1 MVEFPLILNQYKTN
15 KHQFHTM
22 NYSAHDELK
31 KLDDYYPNS
40 DLKNSYK
47 KHREEIIKLLTTI
60 EHIWQHQQLDKNT
73 FEIVYNGLQNPWMVV
88 YYYIVGEQINKMIGK
103 IAGIEEVI
111 YQGIQDKNWQT
122 RFNTVVIMKA
132 INNQELKTKIIDL
145 GMSDKSRKVRE
156 MAEDVKMN
164 YLGSSTDSTNQI
176 LPKTENSWLKKLFGS
191 SESKP

>member
-1 MVEFPLILNQYKTN
+1 
-15 KHQFHTM
+15 M

-60 EHIWQHQQLDKNT
+60 DHIWQHQQLDKNT

-132 INNQELKTKIIDL
+132 IDNQDLKTKIIDL

-156 MAEDVKMN
+156 MAEDVKIN
-164 YLGSSTDSTNQI
+164 YLGSSTDSENQI

>member
-1 MVEFPLILNQYKTN
+1 MVEFPLIFNQYKTN
-15 KHQFHTM
+15 KHHFHTM

-31 KLDDYYPNS
+31 KLDDYYPKS

-60 EHIWQHQQLDKNT
+60 DHIWQHQQLDKNT

-111 YQGIQDKNWQT
+111 HQGIQDKNWQT

-132 INNQELKTKIIDL
+132 IDNQDLKTKIIDL

-156 MAEDVKMN
+156 MAEDVKIN
-164 YLGSSTDSTNQI
+164 YLGSSTDSENQN
-176 LPKTENSWLKKLFGS
+176 LPKTENSWLKKLFGT
-191 SESKP
+191 